1 MSRRLNI
8 MIVPEGGGNPRR
20 FNLSIFWLKTA
31 AWVTGFLVLV
41 IIAGTV
47 TYTGLAKRALDFDR
61 LTAEN
66 ERLEM
71 ENTRIIRV
79 AREVDQSRR
88 ILAQII
94 RSLGGHLELGRTV
107 DIDTVMSMTD
117 VVERGYISSD
127 DDIIFSDDDYAVER
141 IMAYGLPTCMPV
153 QGFISQE
160 FYQDYL
166 FPERSHRG
174 IDIAAKSG
182 VSIKAASAGRVTF
195 SEWTP
200 HFGRSII
207 LVHSNGYITFYGHN
221 QINLKNVGDE
231 VARGEPIA
239 LLGTSGRSSAPHLH
253 FEIWKDGIPVDP
265 LEFIQS
271 FSEVTDEI

>member
-8 MIVPEGGGNPRR
+8 LIVPEEGGNPKRY
-20 FNLSIFWLKTA
+20 NLSVFWLKTA
-31 AWVTGFLVLV
+31 AWATGILLLL
-41 IIAGTV
+41 IIAGAV
-47 TYTGLAKRALDFDR
+47 TYSGLAKRALDFDQ
-61 LTAEN
+61 LSAEN
-66 ERLEM
+66 ERLTM

-79 AREVDQSRR
+79 AREVDQSRQ

-107 DIDTVMSMTD
+107 DIDTVMSMAD
-117 VVERGYISSD
+117 VADRGFITSD
-127 DDIIFSDDDYAVER
+127 DDLLFGNDNYAVER

-166 FPERSHRG
+166 FPEHSHRG

-182 VSIKAASAGRVTF
+182 VPIKAAAAGRVTF

-200 HFGRSII
+200 HFGWCIL

-221 QINLKNVGDE
+221 QLNLKKVDDE

-253 FEIWKDGIPVDP
+253 FEIWKDGVAVNPI
-265 LEFIQS
+265 EFIQNI
-271 FSEVTDEI
+271 SEDSERM